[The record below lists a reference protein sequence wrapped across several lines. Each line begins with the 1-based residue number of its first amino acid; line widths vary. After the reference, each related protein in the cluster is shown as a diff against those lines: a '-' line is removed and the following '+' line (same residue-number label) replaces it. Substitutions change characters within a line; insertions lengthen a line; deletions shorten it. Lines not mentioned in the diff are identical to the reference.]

1 MTTTVIS
8 DILVHEIMGG
18 SSLTGVAPNGEDT
31 EETFFRGRIRKW
43 LAGTLGG
50 EFSVDALV
58 GIRVEQVSWELPAA
72 STPNV
77 SIYLVDDD
85 DVEYLIDT
93 QNVASGSYS
102 QTNGGF
108 LVPPTFKMR
117 VKSDQAIDVPSVASE
132 DSGVTGDGITATY
145 NFDIVNTP
153 IDPTTVSIVAGSV
166 TFTDAGGDGVLTGAG
181 GGGGTGTVDY
191 DTGAVEV
198 TLTTPSDFNGTN
210 ALSSYDYLARGRVV
224 VVQRQGWGQ
233 PATGQTG
240 IIGKEEL
247 PPPKG

>member
-8 DILVHEIMGG
+8 DILIQEIMGG
-18 SSLTGVAPNGEDT
+18 STLTGVAPNGNDT
-31 EETFFRGRIRKW
+31 EETLFRGRIRKW

-50 EFSVDALV
+50 EFAVNALV
-58 GIRVEQVSWELPAA
+58 GIRIEQVSWELPAA
-72 STPNV
+72 SAPNV

-108 LVPPTFKMR
+108 LVPPTFKVR
-117 VKSDQAIDVPSVASE
+117 VKSDQAIEVPSITGE
-132 DSGVTGDGITATY
+132 DSGETGDGITATY

-153 IDPTTVSIVAGSV
+153 IDPSSVSITAGSV
-166 TFTDAGGDGVLTGAG
+166 TFTDDGAGNLTGAG
-181 GGGGTGTVDY
+181 GSGGTGTVDY
-191 DTGAVEV
+191 DTGAVEI
-198 TLTTPSDFNGTN
+198 TLTAPADFNGTN
-210 ALSSYDYLARGRVV
+210 ALSDYDYLARGRVV
-224 VVQRQGWGQ
+224 LVQRQGWGQ

-240 IIGKEEL
+240 IIGREVL
-247 PPPKG
+247 PPAKG